1 MSEFQVYPGGQ
12 LAIGNGV
19 REHVSD
25 AKLDADNGA
34 KLVHMLAQSPSGY
47 TLGNREIT
55 GSFDGMIPAEGEE
68 ADYLSQVM
76 LGKPV
81 TFRFKIPNSVKII
94 KGVLKSVNYTLATG
108 DGTKYSVNF
117 IGTVANA

>member
-1 MSEFQVYPGGQ
+1 MSEFQIYPGGQ

-34 KLVHMLAQSPSGY
+34 TLTHMLAASPSGY
-47 TLGNREIT
+47 KLGNREVS
-55 GSFDGMIPAEGEE
+55 GSFDGQIPADGEE
-68 ADYLSQVM
+68 EDYLGQVM

-81 TFRFKIPNSVKII
+81 TFRFKIPNSVKVLQ
-94 KGVLKSVNYTLATG
+94 GVLKSINYTMKAG
-108 DGTKYSVNF
+108 DSVSYSVNF
-117 IGTVANA
+117 IGKVKNA

>member
-1 MSEFQVYPGGQ
+1 VAEFQVYPGGQ

-34 KLVHMLAQSPSGY
+34 ALVHMLASSPSGWKM
-47 TLGNREIT
+47 GNREIS
-55 GSFDGMIPAEGEE
+55 GSFDGQVPAEGEE
-68 ADYLSQVM
+68 ADYLNLVM
-76 LGKPV
+76 LGKPQ

-94 KGVLKSVNYTLATG
+94 EGVLKTLNYTMAAG
-108 DGTKYSVNF
+108 DSTKYSVNF
-117 IGTVANA
+117 IGRVKNA

>member
-34 KLVHMLAQSPSGY
+34 ALVHMLAASPSGY
-47 TLGNREIT
+47 KLGNREIS
-55 GSFDGMIPAEGEE
+55 GSFDGQIPAEGEE
-68 ADYLSQVM
+68 EAYLTTVM

-81 TFRFKIPNSVKII
+81 SFRFKIPNSVLVIQ
-94 KGVLKSVNYTLATG
+94 GVLKSVNYTMKAG
-108 DGTKYSVNF
+108 DSVSYSVNF
-117 IGTVANA
+117 IGKVKNA